1 MLTKV
6 LVLFGSISMI
16 AFGIWHFFVPG
27 IYKWYSYMS
36 SSAPELAVAV
46 RATNVFFS
54 LNLVL
59 IGIVNIIFVFAGNRL
74 TLIVML
80 GMSCILWATRVV
92 MQLVFP
98 QGTINPAL
106 RYGMLAAFIVIF
118 ICFAVSLIITI
129 LTPSN

>member
-6 LVLFGSISMI
+6 LVSFGSISMI
-16 AFGIWHFFVPG
+16 AFGVWHFFVPG

-46 RATNVFFS
+46 RATNMFFS
-54 LNLVL
+54 LSLVL
-59 IGIVNIIFVFAGNRL
+59 IGIVNIIFMFAGNRF

-80 GMSCILWATRVV
+80 GMSCVLWAIRVV
-92 MQLVFP
+92 MQFVFP

-106 RYGMLAAFIVIF
+106 RYGMLIAFIGIF
-118 ICFAVSLIITI
+118 LCFACSLLVT
-129 LTPSN
+129 LLSNR

>member
-27 IYKWYSYMS
+27 IYNWYSYMS

-54 LNLVL
+54 LSLVL
-59 IGIVNIIFVFAGNRL
+59 IGIVNIIFVFAGSRFS
-74 TLIVML
+74 LIVML
-80 GMSCILWATRVV
+80 AMSCVLWTTRVV

-106 RYGMLAAFIVIF
+106 RYGMLIAFIVIF
-118 ICFAVSLIITI
+118 VCFAVSLLMTI
-129 LTPSN
+129 LTPNN

>member
-16 AFGIWHFFVPG
+16 AFGVWHFFVPSL
-27 IYKWYSYMS
+27 YKWYSYMS
-36 SSAPELAVAV
+36 ASAPELAVAV

-54 LNLVL
+54 LSLVL
-59 IGIVNIIFVFAGNRL
+59 IGIVNIIFVFAGNRF

-80 GMSCILWATRVV
+80 AMSCVLWATRVV

-118 ICFAVSLIITI
+118 ICFAVSLL
-129 LTPSN
+129 LTSLSSK

>member
-6 LVLFGSISMI
+6 LVSFGSISMI

-36 SSAPELAVAV
+36 ESAPELAVAV

-54 LNLVL
+54 LSLVL
-59 IGIVNIIFVFAGNRL
+59 IGIVNIIFVFAGNRF

-80 GMSCILWATRVV
+80 AMSCVLWVTRVA
-92 MQLVFP
+92 MQLIFP

-118 ICFAVSLIITI
+118 ICFAVSLL
-129 LTPSN
+129 LTSLRQ

>member
-16 AFGIWHFFVPG
+16 AFGVWHFFVPG

-54 LNLVL
+54 LSLVL
-59 IGIVNIIFVFAGNRL
+59 IGIVNIIFVFAGSRFA
-74 TLIVML
+74 LIVIL
-80 GMSCILWATRVV
+80 GMSCVLWTTRVV
-92 MQLVFP
+92 MQLVYP

-106 RYGMLAAFIVIF
+106 RYGMLIAFIVIF
-118 ICFAVSLIITI
+118 LCFAVSLL
-129 LTPSN
+129 LTLLPGK

>member
-6 LVLFGSISMI
+6 LVSFGSISMI
-16 AFGIWHFFVPG
+16 AFGVWHFFVPG

-54 LNLVL
+54 LSLVL
-59 IGIVNIIFVFAGNRL
+59 IGIVNIIFVFAGNRFA
-74 TLIVML
+74 LIVML
-80 GMSCILWATRVV
+80 GMSCVLWAIRVV
-92 MQLVFP
+92 MQFVFP

-106 RYGMLAAFIVIF
+106 RYGMLIAFIAIF
-118 ICFAVSLIITI
+118 LCFACSLLVT
-129 LTPSN
+129 LLSNR